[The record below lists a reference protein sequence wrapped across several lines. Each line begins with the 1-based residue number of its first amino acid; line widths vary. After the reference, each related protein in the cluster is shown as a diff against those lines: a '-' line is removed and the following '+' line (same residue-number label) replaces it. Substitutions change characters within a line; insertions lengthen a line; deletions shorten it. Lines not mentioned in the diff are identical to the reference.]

1 MNLADASGFQVGLA
15 LGLASMASI
24 GPNNLMIIREGLLR
38 RRAIFVAS
46 LVWGTYVALLAASW
60 PIGNSVTRLDPAF
73 HTALSWL
80 GLAALAWF
88 ALQSF
93 RAAYAAGCVEDRA
106 DREAGARPCIA
117 RVMGVV
123 WMNPLTYIELLLVPA
138 ALGQSFASGDARLQ
152 FILALVLMSALYC
165 YGYAL
170 GGRIMALVLRS
181 RANLRIFDFASGLV
195 LAGLAAA
202 MAVELVTQ

>member
-93 RAAYAAGCVEDRA
+93 RAAYAAGCVEDHA

>member
-1 MNLADASGFQVGLA
+1 MNLANASGFQIGLA

-24 GPNNLMIIREGLLR
+24 GPNNLLIIREGLMR
-38 RRAIFVAS
+38 GRAIFVAS
-46 LVWGTYVALLAASW
+46 LAWGSYVALLAASW
-60 PIGNSVTRLDPAF
+60 PLGSSVARLDPTF
-73 HTALSWL
+73 NTALSWL

-93 RAAYAAGCVEDRA
+93 RAAAAAGRVEDRSGA
-106 DREAGARPCIA
+106 QDRARPCIA
-117 RVMGVV
+117 RVIGVV

-138 ALGQSFASGDARLQ
+138 ALGQSFGSGGDRLQ
-152 FILALVLMSALYC
+152 FILALVLMSAVYC

-170 GGRIMALVLRS
+170 GGRVMALVLRN
-181 RANLRIFDFASGLV
+181 RTNLRVFDLVSGFV

-202 MAVELVTQ
+202 MAVGLVTQ

>member
-1 MNLADASGFQVGLA
+1 MNLADASGFQVGLV

>member
-1 MNLADASGFQVGLA
+1 MNLADTSGFQVGLV

-93 RAAYAAGCVEDRA
+93 RAAYATGCVEDRA

>member
-88 ALQSF
+88 APQS
-93 RAAYAAGCVEDRA
+93 AGSLRNRPNLTEVVEPRRKD
-106 DREAGARPCIA
+106 DG
-117 RVMGVV
+117 
-123 WMNPLTYIELLLVPA
+123 LVK
-138 ALGQSFASGDARLQ
+138 
-152 FILALVLMSALYC
+152 
-165 YGYAL
+165 
-170 GGRIMALVLRS
+170 
-181 RANLRIFDFASGLV
+181 GLV
-195 LAGLAAA
+195 LNGRA
-202 MAVELVTQ
+202 EPP

>member
-93 RAAYAAGCVEDRA
+93 RAAYAAGCVEDHA

-181 RANLRIFDFASGLV
+181 RANLRIFAFASGLV

>member
-1 MNLADASGFQVGLA
+1 MNLGDASGFQVGLA

-24 GPNNLMIIREGLLR
+24 GPNNLLIIREGLLR
-38 RRAIFVAS
+38 GRALFVAS
-46 LVWGTYVALLAASW
+46 LIWGTYVALIAASW
-60 PIGNSVTRLDPAF
+60 LLGGSIARLDPAF
-73 HTALSWL
+73 QTALSWL

-93 RAAYAAGCVEDRA
+93 RAASAAGCPEERSDGQDR
-106 DREAGARPCIA
+106 ARPCIA
-117 RVMGVV
+117 RVIGVV

-138 ALGQSFASGDARLQ
+138 ALGQSFVSGGDRLQ

-170 GGRIMALVLRS
+170 GGRVMALVLRN
-181 RANLRIFDFASGLV
+181 RTNLRIFDLISGLV

-202 MAVELVTQ
+202 MAAGLVTQ

>member
-1 MNLADASGFQVGLA
+1 MNLADASGFQVGLV

-93 RAAYAAGCVEDRA
+93 RAAYAAGCVEDHA